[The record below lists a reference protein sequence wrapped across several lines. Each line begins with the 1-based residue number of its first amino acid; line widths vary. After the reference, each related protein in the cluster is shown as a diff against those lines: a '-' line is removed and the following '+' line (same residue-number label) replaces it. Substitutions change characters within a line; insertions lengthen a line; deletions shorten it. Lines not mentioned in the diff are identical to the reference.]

1 MMQCH
6 NLDRIGLRHL
16 DEFSYCCLH
25 RTGRAAM
32 PALKVPNLPTGLF
45 MLIMSFALDT
55 ADLALVAAR
64 EMAATSE
71 GEKS

>member
-1 MMQCH
+1 
-6 NLDRIGLRHL
+6 
-16 DEFSYCCLH
+16 
-25 RTGRAAM
+25 M